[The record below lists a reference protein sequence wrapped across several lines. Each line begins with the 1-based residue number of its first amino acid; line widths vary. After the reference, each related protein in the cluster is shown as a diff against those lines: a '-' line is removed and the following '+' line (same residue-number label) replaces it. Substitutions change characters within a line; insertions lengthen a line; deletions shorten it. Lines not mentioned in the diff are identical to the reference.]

1 MKKKV
6 SRFILPV
13 GVLLVALLIIGG
25 ILLFPKI
32 NNHKEEDGQILLGEK
47 PEAIVPNNDWL
58 VFATDAPFTFS
69 YPTTWGIEA
78 TPVEEGK
85 QGVHVVGPEGELFM
99 YWGSG
104 FGGACEPAAM
114 KEIKLKDEAL
124 NVCNEV
130 GGDGTESW
138 RLISKEVS
146 PEVSFDARA
155 VATTPADKN
164 REMILAILSTL
175 SFKK

>member
-6 SRFILPV
+6 RRFILPA
-13 GVLLVALLIIGG
+13 GVLFVALLIIGG

-32 NNHKEEDGQILLGEK
+32 NNTQEQQILLGEK
-47 PEAIVPNNDWL
+47 PAAIVPSNDWL
-58 VFATDAPFTFS
+58 TFATEAPFTFS

-78 TPVEEGK
+78 TPTEKGK

-104 FGGACEPAAM
+104 FGGACEPSAM
-114 KEIKLKDEAL
+114 KEIKLKEESL
-124 NVCNEV
+124 NACNEV
-130 GGDGTESW
+130 TSDGTETW
-138 RLISKEVS
+138 RLISKQVS
-146 PEVSFDARA
+146 SEVSFDDRAAA
-155 VATTPADKN
+155 VAPADKN

>member
-6 SRFILPV
+6 RRFIFPT
-13 GVLLVALLIIGG
+13 GVLFVAFLIIGG

-32 NNHKEEDGQILLGEK
+32 NNPKGEGGEILLGEK
-47 PEAIVPNNDWL
+47 PAAIVPSNDWL
-58 VFATDAPFTFS
+58 TFATDAPFIFS

-104 FGGACEPAAM
+104 FGGACEPSAM
-114 KEIKLKDEAL
+114 KEIKLKDETL

-130 GGDGTESW
+130 GQDGTESW
-138 RLISKEVS
+138 RLISKQVS

-155 VATTPADKN
+155 SAVAPADKN